1 MKRTMSG
8 CIALLLV
15 MGIWTSAMAAQ
26 HPAGGRMPMCGQ
38 AGQQEQPSGQS
49 PMMGRGMMGQGMRMP
64 MDCATCA
71 MMQQM
76 KGGMMEPTEMGMMA
90 PGQDPKVLG
99 RMLQMRGE
107 MLKAMGDI
115 LLKYGS
121 SLAEEGK

>member
-1 MKRTMSG
+1 
-8 CIALLLV
+8 
-15 MGIWTSAMAAQ
+15 
-26 HPAGGRMPMCGQ
+26 
-38 AGQQEQPSGQS
+38 
-49 PMMGRGMMGQGMRMP
+49 
-64 MDCATCA
+64 

-76 KGGMMEPTEMGMMA
+76 KGGMMEPTEMGMMT

-121 SLAEEGK
+121 SLSEEGK